1 MDTPEFAD
9 AVRNAPKGMFK
20 EDEKGIHVGFE
31 DLFRKEARQAGP
43 SELMGMMWDL
53 GKSDEPLAQAVFW
66 GVLIVV
72 VIPCIL
78 GMLLVLVGAH
88 RPKRNTVPAIG
99 SWIPLGVTVWFNRD
113 PLNAI
118 ISQTKKFSKG
128 FCISMGFTEL
138 TIFAGVKGQKEVTSM
153 PKDSL
158 SYSHGFKTL
167 FENTLVSSRLKSF
180 QDHFLQAVLTK
191 TSFTDQI
198 SEFLPEIV
206 RTRLE
211 AVKDDETIDLFS
223 LSSDISLRL
232 LTRLAIGSKLL
243 DENDDDIIPLMQAT
257 ERTLMSSSSLFF
269 RSLSFSANIPKTL
282 FNDLSVIVQE
292 ELDLRKDNSEG
303 EEGEKDDSI
312 PLDIIS
318 ILTKAT
324 PNLSVQGIVSH
335 INMFVFS
342 NHSDLACTIAWTIYH
357 LIKDQSLQ
365 KRVMTEFSQSTTL
378 KLSEKD
384 FKSSPADTAVSS
396 QPLLTSVIK
405 EVGRLYAPLF
415 LLTGSTKKQPLGK
428 YDVYF
433 CDLIATSPASI
444 SMNEKIYENPYEF
457 DPSRFLD
464 AKKIEVMTLQHKLLQ
479 FNNARN
485 AWFDPII
492 AESIIKTTIV
502 PMILEMYDFTLIDEK
517 LIPRAAYLSS
527 YGTPFSDLPVL
538 VSVKPRK
545 VVPTHT
551 PSSGTPVKLREKSK

>member
-1 MDTPEFAD
+1 MHQ
-9 AVRNAPKGMFK
+9 RGMFK

-138 TIFAGVKGQKEVTSM
+138 TIFAGVKGQKE
-153 PKDSL
+153 
-158 SYSHGFKTL
+158 
-167 FENTLVSSRLKSF
+167 
-180 QDHFLQAVLTK
+180 

-198 SEFLPEIV
+198 SEFLPEMV

>member
-1 MDTPEFAD
+1 MTD
-9 AVRNAPKGMFK
+9 
-20 EDEKGIHVGFE
+20 
-31 DLFRKEARQAGP
+31 
-43 SELMGMMWDL
+43 
-53 GKSDEPLAQAVFW
+53 
-66 GVLIVV
+66 
-72 VIPCIL
+72 
-78 GMLLVLVGAH
+78 
-88 RPKRNTVPAIG
+88 
-99 SWIPLGVTVWFNRD
+99 
-113 PLNAI
+113 
-118 ISQTKKFSKG
+118 
-128 FCISMGFTEL
+128 EL
-138 TIFAGVKGQKEVTSM
+138 TLSISCNIL
-153 PKDSL
+153 SL
-158 SYSHGFKTL
+158 SSHLHSIATL
-167 FENTLVSSRLKSF
+167 WLYFAVGVVENTLVSSRLKSF

-198 SEFLPEIV
+198 SEFLPEMV

-211 AVKDDETIDLFS
+211 AVKDDETIDLLAF
-223 LSSDISLRL
+223 LRIFHFAYL
-232 LTRLAIGSKLL
+232 LDWPLDQRYMLTFLL

-502 PMILEMYDFTLIDEK
+502 PMILEMYDVTLIDEK

>member
-1 MDTPEFAD
+1 
-9 AVRNAPKGMFK
+9 
-20 EDEKGIHVGFE
+20 
-31 DLFRKEARQAGP
+31 
-43 SELMGMMWDL
+43 
-53 GKSDEPLAQAVFW
+53 
-66 GVLIVV
+66 
-72 VIPCIL
+72 
-78 GMLLVLVGAH
+78 
-88 RPKRNTVPAIG
+88 
-99 SWIPLGVTVWFNRD
+99 
-113 PLNAI
+113 
-118 ISQTKKFSKG
+118 
-128 FCISMGFTEL
+128 
-138 TIFAGVKGQKEVTSM
+138 M

-282 FNDLSVIVQE
+282 FNDL
-292 ELDLRKDNSEG
+292 
-303 EEGEKDDSI
+303 
-312 PLDIIS
+312 
-318 ILTKAT
+318 TT

>member
-99 SWIPLGVTVWFNRD
+99 SWIPLGVTVWFNR
-113 PLNAI
+113 
-118 ISQTKKFSKG
+118 
-128 FCISMGFTEL
+128 
-138 TIFAGVKGQKEVTSM
+138 GQKEVTSM

-257 ERTLMSSSSLFF
+257 ERTLMSSSSLF
-269 RSLSFSANIPKTL
+269 S
-282 FNDLSVIVQE
+282 E

-303 EEGEKDDSI
+303 EEEKDDSI

-502 PMILEMYDFTLIDEK
+502 PMILEMYDVTLIDEK